1 MNRILTA
8 FLTLA
13 LALGVTAAAQGDPI
27 RTITLLTRPQ
37 AAAPQEFQS
46 AHLVANAWRQLGLDV
61 EVRVMPWEQL
71 ADVVWYERQVWDVT
85 AWQMVGRPER
95 SDPDEIVYNLFH
107 STTAETGFNFVG
119 YNNPEYDDLVEAQR
133 IATDLDERRRLIFEA
148 QDVLNRDQVYAFLVY
163 PESVY
168 AFRSDVWDPATIV
181 EQSGIGIKNTWT
193 FIQADP
199 LGAQRDMILNSNDPL
214 QAINP
219 LFISG
224 AVDSWVTELIWD
236 RLLRVG
242 PDGLPQPWAA
252 ESFEWID
259 DVTIDVTLREGL
271 TWHDGQPVT
280 VDDVVFSFTVPQGDE
295 SPMYRPFVTAIA
307 GVEALDDRTV
317 RFTLSQP
324 QAAFLTAS
332 LAKINLI
339 PQHVWEPIIA
349 DLANRPEN
357 AESIQEDV
365 PIGSGPF
372 RFVRW
377 RANEEVVLEANQ
389 DHFAAPKMDRWIL
402 RVIPNVEASLGMLRS
417 GELNFLAAYPGDPEV
432 LVQAAAGS
440 PIEVVA
446 STDIGF
452 RFIAFNHRRPP
463 FDDAAFR
470 RALSL
475 AINRDLIVQ
484 AAYNDFAT
492 PANSPVS
499 VALGFWNNPAVA
511 NFETSLDLARQTLA
525 DAGYALVDGRLHYP
539 DGVTET
545 LGN

>member
-1 MNRILTA
+1 MNRILGSILVLVFA
-8 FLTLA
+8 FGA
-13 LALGVTAAAQGDPI
+13 LAQGDPI
-27 RTITLLTRPQ
+27 RTITLLSRPQ

-46 AHLVANAWRQLGLDV
+46 VQLVANAWRQLGLDV
-61 EVRVMPWEQL
+61 DVQIMPWEQL
-71 ADVVWYERQVWDVT
+71 ADVVWYERDKWDTT

-95 SDPDEIVYNLFH
+95 SDPDEIVFNLFH

-119 YNNPEYDDLVEAQR
+119 YNNPAYDAIVEAQR
-133 IATDLDERRRLIFEA
+133 VATDLDERRRLIYEA
-148 QDVLNRDQVYAFLVY
+148 QAVIDADQVYAFLVY
-163 PESVY
+163 PESIY
-168 AFRSDVWDPATIV
+168 AYRSDVWKSDSIV

-193 FIQADP
+193 FIQAEP
-199 LGAQRDMILNSNDPL
+199 VGNQRDMILNSNDPL

-252 ESFEWID
+252 ESYAWVD
-259 DVTIDVTLREGL
+259 DVTLDVVLRDGL

-280 VDDVVFSFTVPQGDE
+280 VDDVIFSFEVAGGGE
-295 SPMYRPFVTAIA
+295 APMYRPFVTAIA
-307 GVEALDDRTV
+307 GMEARDARTV
-317 RFTLSQP
+317 RFTLARP

-332 LAKINLI
+332 LAKINLV
-339 PQHVWEPIIA
+339 PSHVWAPIIA
-349 DLANRPEN
+349 DLADKPEN
-357 AESIQEDV
+357 AESYQEET

-377 RANEEVVLEANQ
+377 RSSEEVVLEANR

-402 RVIPNVEASLGMLRS
+402 RVIPNVEATLGMLRS

-432 LVQAAAGS
+432 LVATARGTA
-440 PIEVVA
+440 IEIVA

-452 RFIAFNHRRPP
+452 RFVAFNHRRPP

-470 RALSL
+470 RALSQ
-475 AINRDLIVQ
+475 AISRDLIVD

-499 VALGFWNNPAVA
+499 VALGFWTNPDVA
-511 NFETSLDLARQTLA
+511 GFATGLDLSRATLQE
-525 DAGYALVDGRLHYP
+525 AGYTVVDNRLAYP
-539 DGVTET
+539 TGITET
-545 LGN
+545 LGD